1 MYFDFT
7 NEMISSWSR
16 NRKKK
21 ELKWKN
27 KILGIF
33 NWTASFSSWSKEDS
47 LTFDFLTF
55 LLKFIW

>member
-1 MYFDFT
+1 
-7 NEMISSWSR
+7 MILQMKWFQVEVEIE
-16 NRKKK
+16 KK

-47 LTFDFLTF
+47 LTFDFLAF